1 MKRLIHYT
9 IVAITLILIFS
20 CNRNTESTINIAF
33 LHHSTGNL
41 IWWGSNEI
49 SLLTRAVR
57 KINRDLG
64 DAVGSKPELKLLLN
78 EYNRQ
83 NDKNYLIEEFAFPK
97 ESPYGWKNYPYD
109 YYNIWVKNQGNDPY
123 MDEPTLEILTKKYQ
137 VIIFKHCFPVCS
149 IEEPTDSA
157 DVNSEIKTLPNYK
170 LQYLA
175 LRDKLNDFPE
185 TKFILF
191 TGAARV
197 QESISEG
204 EALRA
209 AEFFIWVKEDWDLEG
224 DNIYLWDLYDLQ
236 TEGSLYFKDEYA
248 VSPSNSHP
256 NKFFAGKVVKL
267 LVNRLTDII
276 ENDGAKTNLKGEPT
290 D

>member
-1 MKRLIHYT
+1 MKRIFLYIIAAFILIS
-9 IVAITLILIFS
+9 IFS
-20 CNRNTESTINIAF
+20 CNGNVESNMKIAF

-49 SLLTRAVR
+49 SLITRAVR
-57 KINRDLG
+57 KINRELG
-64 DAVGSKPELKLLLN
+64 DAVGSKPELKVLLN
-78 EYNRQ
+78 KYNKQ
-83 NDKNYLIEEFAFPK
+83 NGKNYVIEEFAFPK
-97 ESPYGWKNYPYD
+97 EKPYGWKNYPYD
-109 YYNIWVKNQGNDPY
+109 YFNIWVRNQGNDPY
-123 MDEPTLEILTKKYQ
+123 LEEPTLEILTREYQ

-149 IEEPTDSA
+149 IEESTDSA
-157 DVNSEIKTLPNYK
+157 DVYSEIKTLPNYK

-175 LRDKLNDFPE
+175 LRDKLNAFPE

-197 QESISEG
+197 RESISEA

-209 AEFFIWVKEDWDLEG
+209 AEFFKWVKEEWDLKG

-256 NKFFAGKVVKL
+256 NKVFAGKVVKL
-267 LVNRLTDII
+267 LLTRLTDVI
-276 ENDGAKTNLKGEPT
+276 ENDGAGTDLRGEPI
-290 D
+290 